1 MFLVPY
7 LVPPFLHLSSKR
19 PWPRTDTT
27 LIKLLIHLSIELC
40 PPTTNPQE
48 GQLGCRMSET
58 ASAWSKMAALV
69 SGDVEITPN
78 LIKVVDRTLVETEFV
93 DTSLLENVYGQIA
106 DLGSTCHPY
115 YV

>member
-1 MFLVPY
+1 
-7 LVPPFLHLSSKR
+7 
-19 PWPRTDTT
+19 
-27 LIKLLIHLSIELC
+27 
-40 PPTTNPQE
+40 
-48 GQLGCRMSET
+48 
-58 ASAWSKMAALV
+58 MAALV